1 MRRLILLLTT
11 VLGAVNM
18 FAQLN
23 GDGYYRVQNQKT
35 ERYMTIIDN
44 RGKVNAQTT
53 DADFGALRTVMGFER
68 IVSDPASI
76 LYIKKLTTG
85 YDILCQ
91 GTGSYEII
99 GYELNMLD
107 LRNGTYAAYATTKG
121 MTKYLSDAIPNWMM
135 DEDEKIYGSV
145 GTNSDE
151 SRLWYIKPVVDQAEH
166 YFGIR
171 PDIALADGYYKSFYA
186 SFPFSFLSSGMTA
199 YYVSMVDNTRGY
211 AIVKPIGGNI
221 PAGTPVIVKCSSDKP
236 ENNKL
241 NLLNTTVNA
250 LSGNLLKG
258 VYFCNPNAGTHTN
271 VVDYQAQTM
280 RVLGKAADGSLAF
293 VKQAGLQYIP
303 ANTAYL
309 TVSSTAPAE
318 FKVMTENEYQQMLAE
333 EVTIT
338 AKNYTRVY
346 GESNPSFDYDTKGA
360 ELKGEPVVSC
370 TASETSPVGTYAI
383 KVSQGSLT
391 NSCVNLIDG
400 VLTIV
405 PAELTVSVSDASR
418 KVGEENPEFVLNY
431 EGFKNG
437 ETESVLTA
445 QPVASTIAT
454 KDSPAGVYDITI
466 AGGSA
471 NNYVFNYVGGKL
483 TVMEGTIIAA
493 KNYTRVYGD
502 ANPEFEYESQGETLE
517 GVPTLLCD
525 ADAKSP
531 VGQYVIKVGQG
542 SVANEYLSLVDGV
555 LTITPA
561 ELTVTVADASR
572 DEGKENP
579 EFVLSYEGFKNG
591 ETESVLTAKPVVS
604 TTATADSPAGV
615 YDITVSGG
623 SAENYVFK
631 YVGGK
636 LTVNAVIQDVVDL
649 MSVDKAYDV
658 YDVYGKLIMKNA
670 KSLLG
675 LRKGIYVVNGRKVIV
690 K

>member
-1 MRRLILLLTT
+1 MA
-11 VLGAVNM
+11 G
-18 FAQLN
+18 
-23 GDGYYRVQNQKT
+23 K
-35 ERYMTIIDN
+35 II
-44 RGKVNAQTT
+44 K
-53 DADFGALRTVMGFER
+53 
-68 IVSDPASI
+68 
-76 LYIKKLTTG
+76 
-85 YDILCQ
+85 
-91 GTGSYEII
+91 
-99 GYELNMLD
+99 
-107 LRNGTYAAYATTKG
+107 
-121 MTKYLSDAIPNWMM
+121 
-135 DEDEKIYGSV
+135 
-145 GTNSDE
+145 
-151 SRLWYIKPVVDQAEH
+151 
-166 YFGIR
+166 
-171 PDIALADGYYKSFYA
+171 
-186 SFPFSFLSSGMTA
+186 
-199 YYVSMVDNTRGY
+199 
-211 AIVKPIGGNI
+211 
-221 PAGTPVIVKCSSDKP
+221 SDKF
-236 ENNKL
+236 
-241 NLLNTTVNA
+241 NA
-250 LSGNLLKG
+250 TIQN
-258 VYFCNPNAGTHTN
+258 YGT
-271 VVDYQAQTM
+271 
-280 RVLGKAADGSLAF
+280 
-293 VKQAGLQYIP
+293 
-303 ANTAYL
+303 
-309 TVSSTAPAE
+309 
-318 FKVMTENEYQQMLAE
+318 
-333 EVTIT
+333 
-338 AKNYTRVY
+338 
-346 GESNPSFDYDTKGA
+346 FDYDTKGA

-391 NSCVNLIDG
+391 NSSVNLIDG

-445 QPVASTIAT
+445 HPVASTIAT

-483 TVMEGTIIAA
+483 TVMEGTIIAV

-561 ELTVTVADASR
+561 ELTVTVADVSR